1 MLGQINQLKTV
12 GSQLLTALRN
22 AWNGLH
28 QNFMIFVNGVV
39 GVSNSGNTG
48 NHPVASST
56 ETPTKSSSTLKTKLP
71 VVKTAGVS
79 ADDLKAQIRVLNEDA
94 AGLDVLIY
102 QKSEDL
108 KNNQFSLEDNQKMD
122 QLRKDMGQLSDELTQ
137 QPENVNLRN
146 VLLSEKREF
155 DEQKRKAQSDKMTY
169 QNTLDDL
176 TTKREQDRNQVA
188 QKEALLLKLQ
198 LTQKDNMVSK

>member
-1 MLGQINQLKTV
+1 
-12 GSQLLTALRN
+12 
-22 AWNGLH
+22 
-28 QNFMIFVNGVV
+28 MIFVNGVV